1 MEEALENPA
10 TEIETEDTQK
20 VDRSGSNFSYLFH
33 RIGTMVEQ
41 NLIWATMLMVL
52 LGVVL
57 MDIIFSL
64 FLFEPYVQLIE
75 TLSGSAPGEFAEVD
89 IGFAPEVWQ
98 ALLGIVL
105 GTLILVISIASQ
117 SIPKLIDL
125 YMRDVKS
132 LLYVWLLIIS
142 GAHAGLIKLYG
153 EINLMR
159 ESSRVFNTHFLIIIC
174 GIIAFPYIFYV
185 LRLTKP
191 TNIIEKIYGN
201 NMDLIQSLTS
211 PRSHAMVHIHSV
223 VENQQYEMF
232 EAFNQLDD
240 ILEFIDFKEVKAD
253 IIYYM
258 SR

>member
-10 TEIETEDTQK
+10 SEIETDETQK
-20 VDRSGSNFSYLFH
+20 VDRSRSNFSFLFY

-41 NLIWATMLMVL
+41 HLVWATMLMVL

-57 MDIIFSL
+57 MDIIFRL

-125 YMRDVKS
+125 YMKDLAS
-132 LLYVWLLIIS
+132 LLYVWLLIFS

-159 ESSRVFNTHFLIIIC
+159 ESSRVFNTHFQRC
-174 GIIAFPYIFYV
+174 C
-185 LRLTKP
+185 
-191 TNIIEKIYGN
+191 
-201 NMDLIQSLTS
+201 
-211 PRSHAMVHIHSV
+211 
-223 VENQQYEMF
+223 
-232 EAFNQLDD
+232 
-240 ILEFIDFKEVKAD
+240 
-253 IIYYM
+253 
-258 SR
+258 